1 MCVCLT
7 SSWRAPAA
15 RARSSERFCFCVGV
29 SRSPTWRLAWCC
41 LLWKLRLCCTIKLHA
56 HRNPRAPHSH
66 QEGGTEHPGSRRPL
80 EQQRCQSLPQQPPLT
95 QHSSAATSPGLALEG
110 TTVPKHRSQ
119 PSYTALPNLVTGYFL
134 VPASIIPRVT
144 TRIKA
149 TSLGQ
154 IEAEQQCPHGPLQ
167 HSIKPCLPIS
177 YTYTYS
183 SSPRGLLQGQ
193 IEPFLGTHLTL
204 LPRDPSAH

>member
-1 MCVCLT
+1 MPGCDTALVLLYPIFQTSPLCHPDRLSVLGRQLKEKVCVCLT

-29 SRSPTWRLAWCC
+29 SRSPTWRPARCR

-56 HRNPRAPHSH
+56 HRNPRAPHSR
-66 QEGGTEHPGSRRPL
+66 QEGGTERPGSRRPP

-154 IEAEQQCPHGPLQ
+154 IEAEQQ
-167 HSIKPCLPIS
+167 
-177 YTYTYS
+177 
-183 SSPRGLLQGQ
+183 
-193 IEPFLGTHLTL
+193 
-204 LPRDPSAH
+204 SAHTALCSTALSPACP